1 MRRLKI
7 VGIAML
13 GGLAAAAATY
23 YVARPLAQG
32 EGGRPAGV
40 RNAARQVPHFE
51 YDETFPKPLPNHWT
65 TGTVV
70 GISVDTRQ
78 HVWIVHRA
86 PTLRPDELHGEANP
100 PLGEC
105 CVKAPYVIEFDYAG
119 NVVQA
124 WGAPSPTGEYE
135 WPTNGAP
142 SPDPTAGNSPSGM
155 HSILVDHKDNVW
167 LTATG
172 PGDGQILKFTR
183 TGKFLAQFGHTG
195 RKRAD
200 SNDVANANQASGIA
214 VYPKTNEVFISDGYV
229 NRRVLVLDA
238 ETATYKRHWGAYGK
252 RPDDSI
258 RYQYNPNKMFEQ
270 FSTVHGIGVSRDGL
284 VYAADRNGSRVQVFK
299 LDGTF
304 VAEKGIERQTL
315 NGTVFGIDFSSDP
328 EQRFAY
334 IPDGRNEKI
343 WILERKTLDIIGS
356 FGCPG
361 HAGGCMTTPHSIA
374 VDAKGNIYIG
384 ETWEGKRVQR
394 FLYKGLRAQS

>member
-1 MRRLKI
+1 MKSLKTLSYAI
-7 VGIAML
+7 LAGVLA
-13 GGLAAAAATY
+13 GGAAY
-23 YVARPLAQG
+23 SIARPTAADQPP
-32 EGGRPAGV
+32 RATGV
-40 RNAARQVPHFE
+40 TNTARQVPYFE

-70 GISVDTRQ
+70 GIAVDAKQ
-78 HVWIVHRA
+78 HIWIVHRA

-119 NVVQA
+119 NFIQG
-124 WGAPSPTGEYE
+124 WGGPSPVHEYD

-142 SPDPTAGNSPSGM
+142 SPDPTAGDSPSGM

-183 TGKFLAQFGHTG
+183 NGKFLAQFGHVG
-195 RKRAD
+195 RQRPD
-200 SNDVANANQASGIA
+200 SNDTENANQSSGIA
-214 VYPKTNEVFISDGYV
+214 VYPTTNEVFISDGYV

-238 ETATYKRHWGAYGK
+238 DTAKYKRHWGAYGK

-270 FSTVHGIGVSRDGL
+270 FSTVHGIGVSNDGL

-304 VAEKGIERQTL
+304 LAEKGIERQTL
-315 NGTVFGIDFSSDP
+315 NGTVFGIAFSADP

-334 IPDGRNEKI
+334 IPDGRNEKV

-374 VDAKGNIYIG
+374 VDGKGNIYIG